1 MKRRRP
7 VRVAL
12 VSLGCAKN
20 VVDSERMLAVCAEGG
35 CLVPAP
41 LDEADVI
48 VVNTCGF
55 LQAAREE
62 SIEAIGAAVAR
73 KRAGPTRRVVVAGCL
88 ASRDGEDLYRSA
100 PGIDAVVGVNDRDA
114 ILSAVTARRR
124 VTRLSP
130 CRGGIHG
137 DSGRFRITPRH
148 TAYLR
153 IAEGCSRSCTF
164 CTIPAIRGPFRSKAP
179 QDVLAE
185 ARELIADGT
194 FELNVIAQDTT
205 SYGADLAGR
214 GRAGWTLA
222 RLLRELDALPG
233 AGWIRLLYGYPRRFT
248 DGLIGA
254 LAECARV
261 VEYVDLPLQ
270 HVADGVLKRMG
281 RRVTRRRIEALLAQL
296 RRRIHGI
303 AIRTTFIAGFPGE
316 TDRDFEELLA
326 FVRDFRFDAVGVF
339 AFSPEP
345 GTPAA
350 DLPGQVQ
357 PELRAQRAE
366 RLMLAQQAVCF
377 AANSR
382 AVGRRL
388 DVLVDGAD
396 ADGRC
401 VGRHRGQAPEVD
413 SACILT
419 RPAEAGGI
427 VPAVVVDRQ
436 DYDLIVE
443 PLG

>member
-1 MKRRRP
+1 M
-7 VRVAL
+7 AL

-20 VVDSERMLAVCAEGG
+20 VVDSERMLAILAEGG
-35 CLVPAP
+35 CLVPAS

-48 VVNTCGF
+48 VINTCGF
-55 LQAAREE
+55 LQAARDE
-62 SIEAIGAAVAR
+62 SLEAIGAAMAC
-73 KRAGPTRRVVVAGCL
+73 KRAGRARRVVVAGCL

-100 PGIDAVVGVNDRDA
+100 AGIDAVVGVNDREA
-114 ILSAVTARRR
+114 ILSAVLGRRR
-124 VTRLSP
+124 VTRLSS
-130 CRGGIHG
+130 CGGGIH
-137 DSGRFRITPRH
+137 DDRGRLRITPRH

-153 IAEGCSRSCTF
+153 VAEGCSRSCTF

-185 ARELIADGT
+185 ARELVADGT
-194 FELNVIAQDTT
+194 VEMNVIAQDTT
-205 SYGADLAGR
+205 SYGGDLSAPAAD
-214 GRAGWTLA
+214 GWTLA

-233 AGWIRLLYGYPRRFT
+233 AGWVRLLYSYPRRFT
-248 DGLIGA
+248 DELIDA
-254 LAECARV
+254 LAECPHV

-270 HVADGVLKRMG
+270 HVADAVLKRMG
-281 RRVTRRRIEALLAQL
+281 RRVTRRRIEALLDKL
-296 RRRIHGI
+296 RRRVPGI
-303 AIRTTFIAGFPGE
+303 ALRTTFIAGFPGE
-316 TDRDFEELLA
+316 TDGDFEELLA

-350 DLPGQVQ
+350 DLPGQVP
-357 PELRAQRAE
+357 PELRAERAE

-382 AVGRRL
+382 TVGRCL

-419 RPAEAGGI
+419 RPAEAGSI
-427 VPAVVVDRQ
+427 VPTAVVDWQ